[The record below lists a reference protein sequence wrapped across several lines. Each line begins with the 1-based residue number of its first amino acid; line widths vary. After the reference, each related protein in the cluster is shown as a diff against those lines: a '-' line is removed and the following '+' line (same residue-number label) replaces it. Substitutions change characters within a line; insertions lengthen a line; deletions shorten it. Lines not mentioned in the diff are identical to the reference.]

1 MPGLHVRKG
10 DTVQVISGK
19 DRGLKGKVLVAF
31 PTRNRVLVEGANRIK
46 KHTRVT
52 TTQRGA
58 QSGGIV
64 TQEAPLHVS
73 NVQVVCPSCGKPS
86 RLGHRR
92 DDDGRSVRTCRRCG
106 SDIGGARPTCQ
117 SPKPTGPPL
126 SGRSGP
132 VPGSSS
138 ATATRSPERCA
149 SSSATAIRCRFRP

>member
-64 TQEAPLHVS
+64 TRGAAPPVS
-73 NVQVVCPSCGKPS
+73 NREVARPFCGKPS
-86 RLGHRR
+86 RLGPPPG
-92 DDDGRSVRTCRRCG
+92 DAGRPVRT
-106 SDIGGARPTCQ
+106 
-117 SPKPTGPPL
+117 
-126 SGRSGP
+126 
-132 VPGSSS
+132 
-138 ATATRSPERCA
+138 
-149 SSSATAIRCRFRP
+149 